1 MITLSPRE
9 AVVLMYESVAAGDYE
24 TARSLMHPQ
33 YHSHTQPHET
43 SVDAFFA
50 EMDAI
55 KRTMTA
61 PHRETLLTMED
72 GVMAVILQRVEGIH
86 KDTGDKIAFRSA
98 DFFRLAE
105 DGRIREHWD
114 AVTFDGSDLFDMIES
129 GFGASPP
136 VKDTG

>member
-9 AVVLMYESVAAGDYE
+9 AVVLMYESVAAGDYDK
-24 TARSLMHPQ
+24 ARSLLHPD

-50 EMDAI
+50 EIDAI

-61 PHRETLLTMED
+61 TTRETILTMEE
-72 GVMAVILQRVEGIH
+72 GEMAVILQRVAGIH
-86 KDTGDKIAFRSA
+86 KDTGDKIAYRSA
-98 DFFRLAE
+98 DFFRIAE

-114 AVTFDGSDLFDMIES
+114 AVTFDGSDLFDTIEPHLDRLP
-129 GFGASPP
+129 A
-136 VKDTG
+136 